1 MCVCMCVYV
10 CVCVRACVHAQ
21 VVGHVLSAKAWLDSS
36 LERDSEAG
44 GGGVVEHRR
53 HVEAALTPQSLQ
65 CI

>member
-1 MCVCMCVYV
+1 
-10 CVCVRACVHAQ
+10 VCVRACVHAQ